1 MPESPQR
8 TARAVTSLAEA
19 ESVLREDGGRVSTAR
34 RAILTVLLRSD
45 GPLSAEEIAATAAP
59 PLDVPA
65 TYRNL
70 EHLERLGLVGHVHLG
85 HGPGLYELASDDD
98 HEYALCE
105 GCGTAVA
112 VNPKDLDGARRS
124 IELAIDIRP
133 SFRHFPLV
141 GLCADCRASS

>member
-8 TARAVTSLAEA
+8 PTRVVASLAEA
-19 ESVLREDGGRVSTAR
+19 EVVLREDGGRVSTAR
-34 RAILTVLLRSD
+34 RAILTVMFSAD
-45 GPLSAEEIAATAAP
+45 GPLSAEEIADAAVP
-59 PLDVPA
+59 TLDIPA

-70 EHLERLGLVGHVHLG
+70 EHLERLGLVRHVHLG
-85 HGPGLYELASDDD
+85 HSPGLFELVSEDE

-112 VNPKDLDGARRS
+112 VNPDDLDGARDVIQR
-124 IELAIDIRP
+124 AIDIRP

-141 GLCADCRASS
+141 GLCRDCRQPS